1 MARQKT
7 KKHNTQTATNAYK
20 KEQVYKKQSKT
31 KSTKKNPTNCFLFLT
46 LLTSQFSWFQLM
58 HNLGR
63 VTTNLQCFA

>member
-31 KSTKKNPTNCFLFLT
+31 KSTKKKTNQLLLIPHSTYITIFLV
-46 LLTSQFSWFQLM
+46 SINAQFGQSY
-58 HNLGR
+58 H
-63 VTTNLQCFA
+63 